1 MSGVVTE
8 ELVLQALKN
17 VEDPELHRDVISLGM
32 IKDLKVS
39 GGAVS
44 LTLVLTTPAC
54 PVRKQ
59 FESDV
64 QAAVSKIPGVT
75 QVNLATAAQVRSVRS
90 FDSQSIPGVRNVVA
104 IASGKGGVGKTT
116 VSVNIAVA
124 LAREGARVGLMDADI
139 YGPNVP
145 LMMGLDQLPPMKDG
159 KIVPAENF
167 GVKVVSMGFLMKSS
181 EAVIWRGP
189 MLHGAVN
196 KFLKEVLW
204 GELDYLIV
212 DLPPGTG
219 DVQLS
224 LAQVISL
231 SGALVVTTPQDV
243 ALQDV
248 QRAISMFE
256 KVKVPI
262 LGVVE
267 NMSNFVCPH
276 CGKATE
282 IFDRGGGAR
291 AAEAIKAPFLGEIP
305 LVPEVRAGSDSGH
318 PIVLTH
324 PDSPAAVALTQAAR
338 KLAAQVSILAAG
350 QGVPIQTAWKL

>member
-1 MSGVVTE
+1 MVTE
-8 ELVLQALKN
+8 QAVMEALKK
-17 VEDPELHRDVISLGM
+17 VEDPELHRDVVSLGM

-39 GGAVS
+39 GGTVS

-54 PVRKQ
+54 PVRAQ

-64 QAAVSKIPGVT
+64 RAAVSKIPGVT
-75 QVNLATAAQVRSVRS
+75 RVDLATGSQVRSVRS
-90 FDSQSIPGVRNVVA
+90 FDQQSIPGVRNVVA
-104 IASGKGGVGKTT
+104 VASGKGGVGKTT
-116 VSVNIAVA
+116 VSVNLAVA
-124 LAREGARVGLMDADI
+124 LARDGARVGLMDADI

-167 GVKVVSMGFLMKSS
+167 GVKVMSMGFLLKSS

-204 GELDYLIV
+204 GELDYLVV

-224 LAQVISL
+224 LAQVISM

-256 KVKVPI
+256 KVKIPI

-291 AAEAIKAPFLGEIP
+291 AAEALKVPFLGEIP

-324 PDSPAAVALTQAAR
+324 PESPAAVALLQASR
-338 KLAAQVSILAAG
+338 KLAAQLSILAAREEESSK
-350 QGVPIQTAWKL
+350 VAWKV